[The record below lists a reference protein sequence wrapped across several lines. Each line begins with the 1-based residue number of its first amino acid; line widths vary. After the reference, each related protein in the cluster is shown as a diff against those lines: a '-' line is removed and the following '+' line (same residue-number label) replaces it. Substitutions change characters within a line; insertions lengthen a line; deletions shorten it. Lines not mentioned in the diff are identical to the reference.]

1 MLEAAAFLGQPKEG
15 EADLYLGEV
24 GKLRQDLRKEGA
36 RYRNEGVR
44 RQLKPAE
51 AFAHAGDTIS
61 SPRLRNRLAVELQ
74 IGEAGRL
81 LEKAE
86 VDGANRTVPVLG
98 DDDLGDP
105 LLLGVGIVDLELLK
119 SGKVGTETVTVS
131 QSGRTCGS
139 AGQLTC
145 STTDPFS
152 AAKFNIQGSNNQLV
166 NITVPDTVTV
176 SNGAAGSLVGDRTAP
191 ASVTLTSSGVP
202 GDDFYIEGSVDLA
215 SSTEEGDYTVDFDV
229 TVEY

>member
-1 MLEAAAFLGQPKEG
+1 MKKFARMAVMAAAATIVATPAAAVGPVTQQATSKAKILKALNLRKD
-15 EADLYLGEV
+15 ADLDFGTIV
-24 GKLRQDLRKEGA
+24 IGA
-36 RYRNEGVR
+36 V
-44 RQLKPAE
+44 
-51 AFAHAGDTIS
+51 
-61 SPRLRNRLAVELQ
+61 
-74 IGEAGRL
+74 
-81 LEKAE
+81 
-86 VDGANRTVPVLG
+86 
-98 DDDLGDP
+98 
-105 LLLGVGIVDLELLK
+105 
-119 SGKVGTETVTVS
+119 VGTETVTVS

-166 NITVPDTVTV
+166 NITVPDTVTMT
-176 SNGAAGSLVGDRTAP
+176 NGAAGSLVVDLTAP

-215 SSTEEGDYTVDFDV
+215 ATTPEGDYTVDFDV